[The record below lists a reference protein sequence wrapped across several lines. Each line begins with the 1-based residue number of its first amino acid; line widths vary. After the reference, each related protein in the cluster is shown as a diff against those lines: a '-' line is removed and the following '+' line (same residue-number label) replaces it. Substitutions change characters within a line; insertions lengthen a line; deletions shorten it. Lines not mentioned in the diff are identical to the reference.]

1 MSEAACAK
9 VWRRMEIRFVRS
21 NLAGRTA
28 TIRESAVLI
37 HPRIFHFETERST
50 AFLRAADRGLPRPVF
65 NALVG
70 LGVWLAVLLLKA
82 PRQNSRCYLA
92 AILGR
97 PPFLR
102 EIWRHYMEFTTMHL
116 LRLRI
121 GAGQPHHCRSL
132 PGGEE
137 FVALMRSGRPAL
149 LGSFH
154 IGDSDLLGFFLGQFR
169 RRVYMVRYRL
179 GDPNFLRQLAKQSS
193 AWVSFIWVNEQ
204 ENLLFALKE
213 AAAGGGSI
221 AMKCDRVGYSA
232 KVEKFEFLGAQR
244 LFPFTI
250 YHLGILFQ
258 LPVTFCVA
266 SPSRAGESVVHGFP
280 VFEPAVGSKALNL
293 QLARTHFQLVL
304 SRVEALLRTN
314 PYLWFN
320 FAPLNPVATFA
331 VSPVIPALPASTP
344 AHMPNLV

>member
-1 MSEAACAK
+1 M
-9 VWRRMEIRFVRS
+9 
-21 NLAGRTA
+21 A

-50 AFLRAADRGLPRPVF
+50 AFLRAADLALPRPLF
-65 NALVG
+65 NFLVK
-70 LGVWLAVLLLKA
+70 LGVWAAVFILRE
-82 PRQNSRCYLA
+82 PRRNSRCYLT

-97 PPFLR
+97 PPALC

-116 LRLRI
+116 LRLRVA
-121 GAGQPHHCRSL
+121 AGQAHHCRSL

-137 FVALMRSGRPAL
+137 FAALMRSGRPAL

-169 RRVYMVRYRL
+169 RHVYMVRYRL
-179 GDPNFLRQLAKQSS
+179 GDPNFLRQLASRSS
-193 AWVSFIWVNEQ
+193 AWVTFIWANEK

-213 AAAGGGSI
+213 AAETGGSI

-232 KVEKFEFLGAQR
+232 KVEMFEFLGAHR
-244 LFPFTI
+244 SFPFTI

-258 LPVTFCVA
+258 LPVTFCVS
-266 SPSRAGESVVHGFP
+266 SPGPSGESLVHSFP
-280 VFEPAVGSKALNL
+280 VFEPDAEAKAVNL
-293 QLARTHFQLVL
+293 QRARTHFQLVL
-304 SRVEALLRTN
+304 TRVEALLRAN

-320 FAPLNPVATFA
+320 FAPLNPVATIA
-331 VSPVIPALPASTP
+331 LSPVIRPSHAFAYPSKRVKFSAAAASDS
-344 AHMPNLV
+344 NK